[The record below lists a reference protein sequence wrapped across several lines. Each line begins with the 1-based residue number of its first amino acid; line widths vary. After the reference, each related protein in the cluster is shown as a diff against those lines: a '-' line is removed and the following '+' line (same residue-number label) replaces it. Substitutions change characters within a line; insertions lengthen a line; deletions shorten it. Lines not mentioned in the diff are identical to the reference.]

1 MKESAEQ
8 KELYIKLINEFLK
21 KNNDNLDYLKAVYTV
36 AKYNQPE
43 KGGVA

>member
-8 KELYIKLINEFLK
+8 KEMYIRLINEFLER
-21 KNNDNLDYLKAVYTV
+21 NNDLAYLSAVYTV

-43 KGGVA
+43 KGDVA